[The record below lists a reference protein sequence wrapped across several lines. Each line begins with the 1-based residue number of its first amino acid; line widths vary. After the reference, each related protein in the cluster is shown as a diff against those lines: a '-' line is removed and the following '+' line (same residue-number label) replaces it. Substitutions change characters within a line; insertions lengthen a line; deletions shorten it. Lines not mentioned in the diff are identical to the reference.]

1 MKVDAFETPPAE
13 IEADALVLVCIEDE
27 GAPASARALGDE
39 PADALARLADG
50 RELRGETGEVVVLH
64 DPPGVAAARVAA
76 VGAGPRADLD
86 ADSVRTA
93 AANAARKLG
102 GVGSGTVAWLLD
114 GAILP
119 PDVQA
124 RAVVDGTTLG
134 SYDPARWRAERP
146 EPRGIEQLLL
156 CGDGATDA
164 AEPAARAAVAAAWA
178 NRCRTLVDA
187 PPNELTPEALAE
199 EARGIAANA
208 SSLSVDVL
216 GPVEIEAAGMTL
228 VAAVS
233 RGSRTPARVI
243 VLRHEPAEA
252 AGDAVL
258 GLVGK
263 GLTFDSGGLSL
274 KPPASME
281 DMKSDMA
288 GGAAVLAAVGAIAEL
303 GLPLRIVAV
312 VPACENMPG
321 GGALRPGEIV
331 RSLAGKTVEITNTD
345 AEGRLA
351 LADALTYI
359 RGLGATHVLDL
370 ATLTGGMVVALGD
383 VYAGLFGNDPAWV
396 ERIRA
401 AGEATGDLVW
411 PWPLHRSYRRY
422 VESPFADLKN
432 SSLIRQGTPVYAA
445 EFLATFVGDEP
456 WAHVDMAG
464 TGYLE
469 RGRDDVYVRQG
480 ATGFGVRLAV
490 EVARGLSARTST

>member
-1 MKVDAFETPPAE
+1 MKVDAVETPPAE
-13 IEADALVLVCIEDE
+13 IEADALVLLCVEDA
-27 GAPASARALGDE
+27 GIPASARALGGE
-39 PADALARLADG
+39 SSDALERLSDA

-64 DPPGVAAARVAA
+64 DPPDIAAARIAA
-76 VGAGPRADLD
+76 VGAGRRADLD

-102 GVGSGTVAWLLD
+102 GVGSRTAAWLLD
-114 GAILP
+114 EAILP
-119 PDVQA
+119 ADVQA

-146 EPRGIEQLLL
+146 EQRHRGIERLLL
-156 CGDGATDA
+156 CGEGATDVA
-164 AEPAARAAVAAAWA
+164 ATAATAAVAAAWA

-199 EARGIAANA
+199 EAQRMAAEA
-208 SSLSVDVL
+208 PSLSVDVL
-216 GPVEIEAAGMTL
+216 GPAEIEAAGMNL
-228 VAAVS
+228 VAAVA
-233 RGSRTPARVI
+233 RGSRTPARVV
-243 VLRHEPAEA
+243 VLRHEPGASV
-252 AGDAVL
+252 GDALL

-263 GLTFDSGGLSL
+263 GVTFDSGGLSL

-303 GLPLRIVAV
+303 GLPLRVVAV

-321 GGALRPGEIV
+321 GEALRPGEIV

-351 LADALTYI
+351 LADALTYT

-383 VYAGLFGNDPAWV
+383 VYAGLFGNDLAWV
-396 ERIRA
+396 EQIRA
-401 AGEATGDLVW
+401 AGQATGDLVW

-432 SSLIRQGTPVYAA
+432 SSLLRQGTPVHAA
-445 EFLATFVGDEP
+445 EFLATFAGDGR

-469 RGRDDVYVRQG
+469 RGRDDVYVAQG

-490 EVARGLSARTST
+490 EVARGLAA